1 MAKKQKIDTVTGE
14 KAPVGKPINEL
25 VEDMYNDPQYNFDT
39 TETLQTPDIGI
50 TDLEAAHGYKQQG
63 WDDKYKKYI
72 NPAILKSGN
81 YSMEQLNQY
90 RAQNQTRWE
99 QTGNAFKRLG
109 VNIVP
114 QIMGGF
120 ASMLDIQG
128 YWDAE
133 HAANNQIVN
142 WAADIKE
149 QSSEAFG
156 IYEENPDEF
165 MQMGDFAWWASRGEG
180 LVESVGAFLA
190 QGAGAGKLV
199 SMGLRTVPKILQGQK
214 LARAILGGGAKGA
227 ERSKRL
233 LGAGETLMTATML
246 NQSEAVLE
254 ATGVYREIKQDRLDK
269 GYSIEEAKEAA
280 GAAAATT
287 MNLNR
292 INILLNLTSA
302 HAFLQPMKF
311 SRKLLKAPSKL
322 RTAGKILGEAG
333 QEGVEELVNL
343 VAEKAG
349 KATGLGQEYG
359 FDDALEDIQTM
370 EGFEAAFLGAIGG
383 MAQTGGTTALQ
394 YSKYG
399 PGSVKDKDGNR
410 ISANQQTKNRY
421 ETSCNTYFK

>member
-227 ERSKRL
+227 
-233 LGAGETLMTATML
+233 
-246 NQSEAVLE
+246 
-254 ATGVYREIKQDRLDK
+254 
-269 GYSIEEAKEAA
+269 
-280 GAAAATT
+280 
-287 MNLNR
+287 
-292 INILLNLTSA
+292 
-302 HAFLQPMKF
+302 
-311 SRKLLKAPSKL
+311 
-322 RTAGKILGEAG
+322 
-333 QEGVEELVNL
+333 
-343 VAEKAG
+343 
-349 KATGLGQEYG
+349 
-359 FDDALEDIQTM
+359 
-370 EGFEAAFLGAIGG
+370 
-383 MAQTGGTTALQ
+383 
-394 YSKYG
+394 
-399 PGSVKDKDGNR
+399 
-410 ISANQQTKNRY
+410 
-421 ETSCNTYFK
+421 